1 MKINEREARIC
12 PYFIKEF
19 KSGSTTTSAAAFL
32 ILKFDLGGVENERN
46 QQKRF
51 HKLFDNF
58 EFPANR
64 SIDPSAPP
72 RPWSARRPAGPP
84 VFRPGQILLS
94 KFDRVRVLLIKI
106 KSGTNENCP
115 SPLLAIAQPRRRP
128 LNFIPTNFLS
138 TLKNPSSVT
147 FVSSRWLEPMS

>member
-72 RPWSARRPAGPP
+72 RP
-84 VFRPGQILLS
+84 
-94 KFDRVRVLLIKI
+94 
-106 KSGTNENCP
+106 
-115 SPLLAIAQPRRRP
+115 
-128 LNFIPTNFLS
+128 
-138 TLKNPSSVT
+138 
-147 FVSSRWLEPMS
+147 